1 MKDKI
6 SYYELLGMIKENNIP
21 LNIEVELAHKKRK
34 YTMAIDTDGSFL
46 YYDLVGHEDENFP
59 SYLSECFLE
68 YMMFDKNIRIID
80 EILTKEEKEYLANV
94 IKPFKDRIRYIIK
107 KRGSSDTTEY
117 IYIMLDNE
125 ETFYLPVF
133 EKGKYYKR
141 MEIEKPY
148 RLEYL
153 ELL

>member
-6 SYYELLGMIKENNIP
+6 SYYELLGMIKEDNIP
-21 LNIEVELAHKKRK
+21 YKIELELAGKKRIYSK
-34 YTMAIDTDGSFL
+34 DIDFDGSFS
-46 YYDLVGHEDENFP
+46 YYDLVGKEDEDFH

-68 YMMFDKNIRIID
+68 SMMFDKNIRIID

-107 KRGSSDTTEY
+107 KRGASGTTEY
-117 IYIMLDNE
+117 IYIMLDSR
-125 ETFYLPVF
+125 ETFSLPVF

>member
-1 MKDKI
+1 M
-6 SYYELLGMIKENNIP
+6 
-21 LNIEVELAHKKRK
+21 
-34 YTMAIDTDGSFL
+34 
-46 YYDLVGHEDENFP
+46 
-59 SYLSECFLE
+59 
-68 YMMFDKNIRIID
+68 
-80 EILTKEEKEYLANV
+80 